1 MDIES
6 YTDKIQKFL
15 KIGNY
20 HAALNI
26 ALSGLNEGRRKG
38 DQIGVDKF
46 VNIIKGISLTIA
58 HEFGSQANSVQG
70 KGEAAPCFL
79 CGVAEENAGLLLGAS
94 GSICG
99 KCAEYAYK
107 YFTDDNEM

>member
-26 ALSGLNEGRRKG
+26 ALSGLNECRRND
-38 DQIGVDKF
+38 DQGCVDKF
-46 VNIIKGISLTIA
+46 VSIIKGISLTIA
-58 HEFGSQANSVQG
+58 HEFGSWKNAAQGNSS
-70 KGEAAPCFL
+70 EISCSF
-79 CGVAEENAGLLLGAS
+79 CGASEKNTRLLLGAG
-94 GSICG
+94 GSICA
-99 KCAEYAYK
+99 KCAEYANK
-107 YFTDDNEM
+107 YFIDNGM